1 MYNTIFTDTSQPGK
15 KNESQISRQSS
26 TDMLIR
32 DYLRD
37 HPLEEEFTL
46 DKRMS
51 SIHSVVS
58 TQSNTEVRTIQDNAS
73 VYNVSQLASRTN
85 NQSRE
90 RILTNQ
96 ESRQLRENRNSSLG
110 RLVSVP
116 SLGFADKVERI
127 NLVSTLPH

>member
-1 MYNTIFTDTSQPGK
+1 
-15 KNESQISRQSS
+15 
-26 TDMLIR
+26 MLIK

-37 HPLEEEFTL
+37 HPLDEDFTL

-127 NLVSTLPH
+127 NLVSTMPH